1 MGVCI
6 EKVIC
11 LSIDKDNERFYPSKV
26 CMGDIVTLFL
36 IDGTNIQ
43 GRISSIKTNYIVLAD
58 IYDNRKKNT
67 FYLKDIVSFNRDFRG
82 DLSKMYF

>member
-67 FYLKDIVSFNRDFRG
+67 FYLKDIVSLNRDFRG

>member
-1 MGVCI
+1 MVVCI